1 MSESIW
7 SKEYKLPS
15 SPIKFNKIIYAI
27 LLILLPNLVFLV
39 ISLITTTSRPLINI
53 DYVIP
58 VIFIL
63 LKNKLLKWLGII
75 SLAIMTIP
83 DIAMFVI
90 QLFPFMDL
98 QGVLYLAPFILEGP
112 IRYIIF
118 ILAAFIYA
126 FLLPFLIKSFSKP
139 IDSLHALIA
148 GSSVLLLTY
157 LISMSD
163 IEYSAGSK
171 LTFGS
176 ENNYI
181 AASQTELYIELQDS
195 VFFKEAGVMT
205 SFSPSQFNRVV
216 SKLDKPLNDKILLI
230 IVESLGA
237 ASNPGLQKEILEPL
251 NQQQYLFDHYDNGF
265 FEAPTFTVGAEI
277 KELCAKDIRGFG
289 LRLVPDS
296 SFPLCLP
303 KILANQGYQTTALH
317 GASGKLYDRFS
328 WYRKAGFK
336 EVILSENLVEAE
348 RCSAFNGVCDDEVFP
363 IIKKYF
369 EDDRKAFFYWMT
381 LTSHAPYAKKDIY
394 SKRLDCKYYDIEDNE
409 VCRNM
414 TLQAQFFEGLAKLN
428 TLPEMKGVE
437 VILVGD
443 HVPPLIDGAIK
454 IKEYEHLSVTWLHYK
469 IK

>member
-1 MSESIW
+1 MSEFIW
-7 SKEYKLPS
+7 SKEYKLPLPPMKS
-15 SPIKFNKIIYAI
+15 SKIIRAI
-27 LLILLPNLVFLV
+27 LLILLPNLIFLV
-39 ISLITTTSRPLINI
+39 ISAITGTSRPLLNI

-58 VIFIL
+58 VILIL
-63 LKNKLLKWLGII
+63 LNYKLLQWFGFI

-83 DIAMFVI
+83 DLAMFVI
-90 QLFPFMDL
+90 QMFPFMDL

-112 IRYIIF
+112 KRYIIF
-118 ILAAFIYA
+118 ILAAFIYTLS
-126 FLLPFLIKSFSKP
+126 FPFVIKFFAKP
-139 IDSLHALIA
+139 IDNLHALIA
-148 GSSVLLLTY
+148 GGGVLLLTY

-181 AASQTELYIELQDS
+181 AASQIELYLELQDS

-205 SFSPSQFNRVV
+205 SFSPSKFERVV
-216 SKLDKPLNDKILLI
+216 SKLDEPLNDKILLI
-230 IVESLGA
+230 VVESLGT
-237 ASNPGLQKEILEPL
+237 ASNPDLQKEILQPL
-251 NQQQYLFDHYDNGF
+251 YQQQHLFDYYDSGF

-277 KELCAKDIRGFG
+277 KELCGKDIRGFG
-289 LRLVPDS
+289 LRLVPDT

-328 WYRKAGFK
+328 WYEKAGFK
-336 EVILSENLVEAE
+336 EVILAENLPEAE
-348 RCSAFNGVCDDEVFP
+348 RCSAFNGVCDDDVFP
-363 IIKKYF
+363 IIKDYF
-369 EDDRKAFFYWMT
+369 KDDSKAFFYWMT

-394 SKRLDCKYYDIEDNE
+394 SSRLNCAYYGIKDNE

-428 TLPEMKGVE
+428 TLPEMQGVE
-437 VILVGD
+437 VLLVGD
-443 HVPPLIDGAIK
+443 HVPPLVNGAVK
-454 IKEYEHLSVTWLHYK
+454 IREYEHLSVTWLHYK
-469 IK
+469 VE

>member
-7 SKEYKLPS
+7 SKEYKLPLP
-15 SPIKFNKIIYAI
+15 PIKSSKIIRAI
-27 LLILLPNLVFLV
+27 LLILLPNLIFLV
-39 ISLITTTSRPLINI
+39 ISAITGTSRPLLNI
-53 DYVIP
+53 DYVLP
-58 VIFIL
+58 VVLIL
-63 LKNKLLKWLGII
+63 LNHRFFQWLGFI

-98 QGVLYLAPFILEGP
+98 EGVIYLSPFILEGP

-118 ILAAFIYA
+118 ILAAFIYTLS
-126 FLLPFLIKSFSKP
+126 FPFLIKFFVKP
-139 IDSLHALIA
+139 IDNLHALIA
-148 GSSVLLLTY
+148 GGGVLLLTY

-163 IEYSAGSK
+163 IEYSTGSK

-181 AASQTELYIELQDS
+181 AASQIELYLELQDS

-205 SFSPSQFNRVV
+205 SFSPSKFERVV
-216 SKLDKPLNDKILLI
+216 SKLDVPLNDKILLI

-237 ASNPGLQKEILEPL
+237 ASNPDLQKEILKPL
-251 NQQQYLFDHYDNGF
+251 YQQQHLFDYYNSGF
-265 FEAPTFTVGAEI
+265 FEAPSFTVGAEI
-277 KELCAKDIRGFG
+277 KELCAKDMKGFG

-296 SFPLCLP
+296 RFPLCLP
-303 KILANQGYQTTALH
+303 KILAEQGYQTTALH

-328 WYRKAGFK
+328 WYKKAGF
-336 EVILSENLVEAE
+336 ENVILSENIIEAE

-363 IIKKYF
+363 IIKHYF
-369 EDDRKAFFYWMT
+369 EADRSAFFYWMT

-394 SKRLDCKYYDIEDNE
+394 SKRLDCKYYYIEDNE